1 MKKRGNRSQTFTEYV
16 ILVAIV
22 AAVLVGMRIY
32 MERAMQQKFR
42 ESADV
47 FGEGEQYAKGVTQAT
62 YNDEPGFPPPP
73 IDPPKDICPGLLD
86 KIKALE
92 DEIREL
98 NDRIASF
105 EQSVLDLNN
114 TIAELNAQIPILRE
128 QARQLRIQADDY
140 EAQADAKD
148 AAALAKRNE
157 AKDFNAQADKKRD
170 ELDALKRANPSCYSG
185 CGCVTGSEPS
195 CQTMNEIAALEK
207 ERDSLRSQAAEK
219 KAQADDK
226 QEDIDFY
233 KKNFPQ
239 CFTEPPEPCP
249 GVKEAIAA
257 LEGEIK
263 LLHNE
268 ETELNAQANKKEKE
282 ANDKKATI
290 PACYSGSG
298 CLTTCDE
305 GDNCCCVFDTVAK
318 LELEIADLRGKAALS
333 NAAAAVLESEA
344 KNLHEKAAS
353 LYKAADDAD
362 AAADDLR
369 DTQIISLE
377 GQVEKFEE
385 EINRARNDVQK
396 KEQQIEDFKKNYPY
410 CF

>member
-1 MKKRGNRSQTFTEYV
+1 
-16 ILVAIV
+16 
-22 AAVLVGMRIY
+22 

-86 KIKALE
+86 KIEVLE
-92 DEIREL
+92 DEIGDL

-128 QARQLRIQADDY
+128 QARQLRIRAAYY

-195 CQTMNEIAALEK
+195 CQTMNEISALEK

-219 KAQADDK
+219 ETQAADKQADV
-226 QEDIDFY
+226 DFF
-233 KKNFPQ
+233 KKNFPE
-239 CFTEPPEPCP
+239 CFADPESCPYMTE
-249 GVKEAIAA
+249 VVAA
-257 LEGEIK
+257 LEAEIK

-268 ETELNAQANKKEKE
+268 ETELNAQAKKKEKE

-290 PACYSGSG
+290 PACYTGSG

-318 LELEIADLRGKAALS
+318 LELEIADLRSNAALA
-333 NAAAAVLESEA
+333 NAAAALLESEA
-344 KNLHEKAAS
+344 QTLHNKAAS
-353 LYKAADDAD
+353 LSKAADDAD
-362 AAADDLR
+362 KAADDLE
-369 DTQIISLE
+369 DTQISSLTN
-377 GQVEKFEE
+377 QIKSFEDK
-385 EINRARNDVQK
+385 IADARSKVQDK
-396 KEQQIEDFKKNYPY
+396 QKQIDDFKKNYPD